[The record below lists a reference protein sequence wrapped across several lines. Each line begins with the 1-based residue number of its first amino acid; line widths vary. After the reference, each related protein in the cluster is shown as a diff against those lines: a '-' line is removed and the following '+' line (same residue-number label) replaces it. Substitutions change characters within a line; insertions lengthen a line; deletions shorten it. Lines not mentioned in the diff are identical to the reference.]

1 MVCLIKSR
9 CWGTTLTLP
18 PGVNLGGWLITE
30 PFIVPAL
37 YEKYQNASPPAVDEW
52 TLSEAM
58 INDTSPGGGIQQLE
72 QHYQTF
78 IVSSRVVWF
87 RFRSLILDLLSRQSK
102 ISHRL
107 QPQV

>member
-1 MVCLIKSR
+1 MGLGPGPHPRYVRPARPEARSAHV
-9 CWGTTLTLP
+9 T

-58 INDTSPGGGIQQLE
+58 LNDTGPGGGIQQLE
-72 QHYQTF
+72 EHYKTF
-78 IVSSRVVWF
+78 IVSPRTHPCAP
-87 RFRSLILDLLSRQSK
+87 R
-102 ISHRL
+102 
-107 QPQV
+107 

>member
-1 MVCLIKSR
+1 M
-9 CWGTTLTLP
+9 
-18 PGVNLGGWLITE
+18 NLGGWLITE

-58 INDTSPGGGIQQLE
+58 LNDTSPGGGIQQLE

-78 IVSSRVVWF
+78 IVSSRRMWF
-87 RFRSLILDLLSRQSK
+87 RFTSLMLALVFRRSK
-102 ISHRL
+102 ISHRS
-107 QPQV
+107 QPQA